1 MTAENEAHERAAS
14 GLEKAWEG
22 QPVHKI
28 ESERLKLI
36 KIHESLI
43 TAGLH
48 RGRINLATGLNEP
61 YLIADLPAYDEM
73 QRLPVLQSDNVKS
86 WNNDVDQ
93 VTHE

>member
-43 TAGLH
+43 TAELH
-48 RGRINLATGLNEP
+48 RGR
-61 YLIADLPAYDEM
+61 D
-73 QRLPVLQSDNVKS
+73 QR
-86 WNNDVDQ
+86 DQ
-93 VTHE
+93 ILMVETETRII